1 MNQRTFP
8 DLSEVKTSTVP
19 TDQAAVYLGRKP
31 ATLRLYGRSAEAPIK
46 PIRFGGRYLWR
57 TADIKAIVGVAE

>member
-1 MNQRTFP
+1 MNQSTFP
-8 DLSEVKTSTVP
+8 DLSEVKATTV
-19 TDQAAVYLGRKP
+19 TTEQASYYLGRKP

-57 TADIKAIVGVAE
+57 TADIKAIVGVDA